1 MSANQHALPE
11 TDVVVVGAGFTGLYA
26 LYKLRQFNLRVQ
38 AFEVGSGVGGVWYWN
53 RYPGARTDSPS
64 QIYQY
69 WFSDELLADWNWS
82 ERFIAQEE
90 TERYLNHVAD
100 RFDLRRDICFS
111 TRVTAATFDEST
123 QRWIVETD
131 TGKRVSAQFLI
142 MGSGGLTEPVTPDF
156 PGKDSFAGECYHTS
170 RRPREP
176 VDFSGKRVGVIGTG
190 ATGIQVI
197 QTIQDKVGHLTVFQR
212 TAHYTI
218 PMRNPKLD
226 DAARTEMRAKY
237 PELRHFV
244 QTTTTGFD
252 FNPDPRGYFEMSPEE
267 RRAQMERLWA
277 DGSLI
282 FWVGAFADTL
292 MNAEANV
299 EISDFVREKIRAR
312 VKDPAI
318 ADKLTPRGYGFGTR
332 RVPLETQYYEAF
344 NRPNCT
350 LVDIAA
356 SPIEAITPTGVKTR
370 DGEYPLDILIYAT
383 GFDAGTGALTRIDM
397 RGRDGVLL
405 RDSWKEGIH
414 SFMGLQV
421 RGFPNMFMVMAPMSP
436 AAAFCNVPTCS
447 QQQIDWIVDCMDFV
461 RAEGRRAIEP
471 SAAAE
476 AQWVAHHDEVAN
488 ATLIPQTDSWY
499 MGANIKGKRRSL
511 LAYAGGVGVYK
522 QFCDDVKAKRY
533 EGLELV

>member
-1 MSANQHALPE
+1 MSVVPATLPE

-26 LYKLRQFNLRVQ
+26 LYKLRQQKLSVR
-38 AFEVGSGVGGVWYWN
+38 AFEAGGGVGGVWYWN

-64 QIYQY
+64 HIYQY
-69 WFSDELLADWNWS
+69 WFSDELLADWDWN
-82 ERFIAQEE
+82 ERFTPQEE

-100 RFDLRRDICFS
+100 RFDLRRDITFN
-111 TRVTAATFDEST
+111 TRVTAANFDAQS

-131 TGKRVSAQFLI
+131 TGLRLSAQFLI

-156 PGKDSFAGECYHTS
+156 PGKDSFAGECYHTA
-170 RRPREP
+170 RWPHEP
-176 VDFSGKRVGVIGTG
+176 VSFAGKRVGVIGTG

-197 QTIQDKVGHLTVFQR
+197 QTIQAEVGHLTVFQR

-218 PMRNPKLD
+218 PMRNPRLD
-226 DAARTEMRAKY
+226 DASRAALRAQY
-237 PELRHFV
+237 PELREYV

-252 FNPDPRGYFEMSPEE
+252 FNPDARGYFEMSPEE
-267 RRAQMERLWA
+267 RVAQMERLWA
-277 DGSLI
+277 DGSLV

-292 MNAEANV
+292 MNAEANA
-299 EISDFVREKIRAR
+299 EISEFVRRKIRAR
-312 VKDPAI
+312 LKDPAV
-318 ADKLTPRGYGFGTR
+318 AEKLTPRGYGFGTR
-332 RVPLETQYYEAF
+332 RVPLETHYYEAF
-344 NRPNCT
+344 NRDNCT
-350 LVDIAA
+350 LVDISAT
-356 SPIEAITPTGVKTR
+356 PIKAITPGGVQTSE
-370 DGEYPLDILIYAT
+370 GEYPLDMLIYAT

-405 RDSWKEGIH
+405 RDSWKNGIH

-447 QQQIDWIVDCMDFV
+447 QQQIDWIVDCISFV
-461 RAEGRRAIEP
+461 RARGGKAIEP
-471 SAAAE
+471 SAEAE

-488 ATLIPQTDSWY
+488 MTLIPRTDSWY
-499 MGANIKGKRRSL
+499 MGANIEGKRRSL

-522 QFCDDVKAKRY
+522 QLCDEVKAKEY
-533 EGLELV
+533 AGLELA

>member
-1 MSANQHALPE
+1 MSATSALPE

-26 LYKLRQFNLRVQ
+26 LYKLRQFKLRVQ

-64 QIYQY
+64 HIYQY
-69 WFSDELLADWNWS
+69 WFSDELLADWNWN
-82 ERFIAQEE
+82 ERFTPQEE

-100 RFDLRRDICFS
+100 RFDLRRDICFN
-111 TRVTAATFDEST
+111 TRVTAANYDEAT
-123 QRWIVETD
+123 HRWIVETD
-131 TGKRVSAQFLI
+131 TGIRLSARFLI

-156 PGKDSFAGECYHTS
+156 PGKDSFEGECYHTA
-170 RRPREP
+170 RWPRESI
-176 VDFSGKRVGVIGTG
+176 DFKGKRVGVIGTG

-226 DAARTEMRAKY
+226 DAARAEMRARY
-237 PELRHFV
+237 PELREMV

-252 FNPDPRGYFEMSPEE
+252 FNPDPRGYFEMTPEE

-277 DGSLI
+277 DGSLV

-292 MNAEANV
+292 MNAEANA
-299 EISDFVREKIRAR
+299 EISEFVREKIRAR
-312 VKDPAI
+312 IKDPAT
-318 ADKLTPRGYGFGTR
+318 AEKLTPRGYGFGTR
-332 RVPLETQYYEAF
+332 RVPLETGYYEAF
-344 NRPNCT
+344 NRDNCT
-350 LVDIAA
+350 LVDISAT
-356 SPIEAITPTGVKTR
+356 PVTEITPTGVKTS
-370 DGEYPLDILIYAT
+370 DGEYPLDVLIYAT

-397 RGRDGVLL
+397 RGRKGVLL

-414 SFMGLQV
+414 TFMGLQV
-421 RGFPNMFMVMAPMSP
+421 HGFPNMFMVMAPQSP

-447 QQQIDWIVDCMDFV
+447 QQQIDWIVDCIDFV
-461 RAEGRRAIEP
+461 RAQGRAAIEP
-471 SAAAE
+471 SAEAE

-488 ATLIPQTDSWY
+488 MTLIPKTDSWY
-499 MGANIKGKRRSL
+499 TGANIKGKRRSL
-511 LAYAGGVGVYK
+511 LAYAGGAGVYK
-522 QFCDDVKAKRY
+522 QLCDEVKAKGY
-533 EGLELV
+533 EGLELA